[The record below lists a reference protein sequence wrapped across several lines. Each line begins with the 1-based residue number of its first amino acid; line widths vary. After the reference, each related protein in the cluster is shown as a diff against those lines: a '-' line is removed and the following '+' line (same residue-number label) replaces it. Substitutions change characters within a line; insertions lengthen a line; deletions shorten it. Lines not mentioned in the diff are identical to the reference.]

1 MALTVQSQH
10 WDSLL
15 IHFPP
20 SAVWILW
27 SLQTDFQFKRKTREK
42 RLKAAPAD
50 LLLFQKS
57 LEGRIQLFEEEKE
70 MESIIMNKVVVLSYA
85 DPRYKCIEIQ
95 RGERRPGF
103 MRSVITSAC
112 LMSGKGG
119 DAEGDGGGP
128 ARSC

>member
-15 IHFPP
+15 IDFPP

-27 SLQTDFQFKRKTREK
+27 SLQTDFQFKWKTREK

-85 DPRYKCIEIQ
+85 DPLYKCIEIQ
-95 RGERRPGF
+95 RGERRPVF
-103 MRSVITSAC
+103 MRSVIASAC
-112 LMSGKGG
+112 LVSGKGG
-119 DAEGDGGGP
+119 DAEGEGG
-128 ARSC
+128 